1 MFNNEYDLFE
11 NASIQKKLG
20 LLLSEIAKQQ
30 KINDFKLFY
39 DVDDET
45 KKLYFIKIENIEYE
59 YFYKFIN
66 SLRAKYHL
74 NDILDFKQVRLFNKE
89 QFIFKFYLNSD
100 DIAKA
105 DFFITRIKSIPNF
118 QEFKYNSSNS
128 VNEVNETDSGDIA
141 SVETPLGFERRNSK
155 DLKQSKTFKDF
166 YLEECNKYALQEKIQ
181 NAYYRDDYD
190 RKIANIST
198 ELIVIEQ
205 QLNDFGLTL
214 DKSKFNKVYNAILD
228 LRNSLPKDEISGNY
242 NNLIDFSKVLKF
254 INDLSYNLNIK
265 YPSYKI
271 LIKVDTKFSDKTYI
285 GFFIKSDN
293 FDYSNDDN
301 VDKVVKNELNRNFDN
316 IIQNKKIDIH
326 YHFSQLNYIEFDFYV
341 TTKQNLNKNNIK
353 SQINSSVKQKN
364 IIFKD

>member
-1 MFNNEYDLFE
+1 MFDFNNYDLFE

-100 DIAKA
+100 DKSNTE
-105 DFFITRIKSIPNF
+105 FFIQRIKSIPNF
-118 QEFKYNSSNS
+118 QEFKYNA
-128 VNEVNETDSGDIA
+128 VNETDSGDIA
-141 SVETPLGFERRNSK
+141 SVEAPLGFERHN
-155 DLKQSKTFKDF
+155 LKSFKD
-166 YLEECNKYALQEKIQ
+166 YYIEECNKAKLDEKIQ
-181 NAYYRDDYD
+181 NSYYRNDYE
-190 RKIANIST
+190 RKITNLYQ
-198 ELIVIEQ
+198 ELVVIEQ
-205 QLNDFGLTL
+205 ELNDLGV
-214 DKSKFNKVYNAILD
+214 DIAKGYYNKVYNALFD
-228 LRNSLPKDEISGNY
+228 LRGSLPKDNITQNY
-242 NNLIDFSKVLKF
+242 NNLLDFGKVLKF
-254 INDLSYNLNIK
+254 INDLSYNLNLK

-271 LIKVDTKFSDKTYI
+271 LIKVNVLSDKI
-285 GFFIKSDN
+285 MLGFFIKSDN

-316 IIQNKKIDIH
+316 IIQNRKIDIQ
-326 YHFSQLNYIEFDFYV
+326 YNFSKLNYIEFNFFIS
-341 TTKQNLNKNNIK
+341 KEKLSKNNII
-353 SQINSSVKQKN
+353 SQINNSNKQKN

>member
-1 MFNNEYDLFE
+1 MLDFNNYDLFE

-100 DIAKA
+100 DKS
-105 DFFITRIKSIPNF
+105 DTEFFIQRIKSIPNF
-118 QEFKYNSSNS
+118 QEFKYNA
-128 VNEVNETDSGDIA
+128 VNETDSGDIA
-141 SVETPLGFERRNSK
+141 SVEAPLGFERRN
-155 DLKQSKTFKDF
+155 LKSFKD
-166 YLEECNKYALQEKIQ
+166 YYIEECNKAKLDEKIQ
-181 NAYYRDDYD
+181 NSYYRNDYE
-190 RKIANIST
+190 RKITNLYQ
-198 ELIVIEQ
+198 ELVVIEQ
-205 QLNDFGLTL
+205 ELNDLGV
-214 DKSKFNKVYNAILD
+214 DIAKGYYNKVYNDLFD
-228 LRNSLPKDEISGNY
+228 LRGSLPKDNITQNY
-242 NNLIDFSKVLKF
+242 NNLLDFGKVLKF
-254 INDLSYNLNIK
+254 INDLSYNLNLK

-271 LIKVDTKFSDKTYI
+271 LIKVNVLSDKI
-285 GFFIKSDN
+285 MLGFFIKSDN

-316 IIQNKKIDIH
+316 IIQNRKIDIQ
-326 YHFSQLNYIEFDFYV
+326 YNFSKLNYIEF
-341 TTKQNLNKNNIK
+341 NLFISKEKLSKNNII
-353 SQINSSVKQKN
+353 SQINNSNKQKN

>member
-1 MFNNEYDLFE
+1 MFDFNNYDLFE
-11 NASIQKKLG
+11 NASTQKKLG

-74 NDILDFKQVRLFNKE
+74 NDILDFKKVRLFNKQ

-100 DIAKA
+100 DIADA

-118 QEFKYNSSNS
+118 QEFKYNA
-128 VNEVNETDSGDIA
+128 VNETDSGDIA
-141 SVETPLGFERRNSK
+141 SVEAPLGFERRN
-155 DLKQSKTFKDF
+155 LKSFKD
-166 YLEECNKYALQEKIQ
+166 YYIEECNKAKLDEKIQ
-181 NAYYRDDYD
+181 NSYYRNDYE
-190 RKIANIST
+190 RKITNLYQ
-198 ELIVIEQ
+198 ELVVIEQ
-205 QLNDFGLTL
+205 ELNDLGV
-214 DKSKFNKVYNAILD
+214 DIAKGYYNKVYNALFD
-228 LRNSLPKDEISGNY
+228 LRGSLPKDNITQNY
-242 NNLIDFSKVLKF
+242 NNLLDFGKVLKF
-254 INDLSYNLNIK
+254 INDLSYNLNLK

-271 LIKVDTKFSDKTYI
+271 LIKVNVLSDKI
-285 GFFIKSDN
+285 MLGFFIKSDN
-293 FDYSNDDN
+293 FDYSNDNN

-316 IIQNKKIDIH
+316 IIQNRKIDIQ
-326 YHFSQLNYIEFDFYV
+326 YNFSKLNYIEF
-341 TTKQNLNKNNIK
+341 NLFISKEKLSKNNII
-353 SQINSSVKQKN
+353 SQINNSNKQKN

>member
-1 MFNNEYDLFE
+1 MLDFNNYDLFE
-11 NASIQKKLG
+11 NASTQKKLG

-30 KINDFKLFY
+30 KINDFNLFY

-100 DIAKA
+100 DKS
-105 DFFITRIKSIPNF
+105 DTEFFIQRIKSIPNF
-118 QEFKYNSSNS
+118 QEFKYNA
-128 VNEVNETDSGDIA
+128 VNETDSGDIA
-141 SVETPLGFERRNSK
+141 SVETPLGFERRDLK

-166 YLEECNKYALQEKIQ
+166 YLEECKKYALDEKIQ

-205 QLNDFGLTL
+205 QLNDFGLML
-214 DKSKFNKVYNAILD
+214 DKTKFNKVYNAILD

-293 FDYSNDDN
+293 FDYTNDDN
-301 VDKVVKNELNRNFDN
+301 VDKIVKNELNKNFNN

-341 TTKQNLNKNNIK
+341 TTKQNLNKNNII
-353 SQINSSVKQKN
+353 SQINSSVKQNKQKN

>member
-1 MFNNEYDLFE
+1 MLDFNNYDLFE
-11 NASIQKKLG
+11 NASTQKKLG
-20 LLLSEIAKQQ
+20 SLLAGIAKQQ
-30 KINDFKLFY
+30 KINDFKLYY

-74 NDILDFKQVRLFNKE
+74 NDILDFKQVRLFNKQ

-100 DIAKA
+100 DIADA

-118 QEFKYNSSNS
+118 QEFKYNA
-128 VNEVNETDSGDIA
+128 VNETDSGDIA
-141 SVETPLGFERRNSK
+141 SVEAPLGFERRN
-155 DLKQSKTFKDF
+155 LKSFKD
-166 YLEECNKYALQEKIQ
+166 YYIEECNKAKLDEKIQ
-181 NAYYRDDYD
+181 NSYYRNDYE
-190 RKIANIST
+190 RKITNLYQ
-198 ELIVIEQ
+198 ELVVIEQ
-205 QLNDFGLTL
+205 ELNDLGV
-214 DKSKFNKVYNAILD
+214 DIAKGYYNKVYNALFD
-228 LRNSLPKDEISGNY
+228 LRGSLPKDNITQNY
-242 NNLIDFSKVLKF
+242 NNLLDFGKVLKF
-254 INDLSYNLNIK
+254 INDLSYNLNLK

-271 LIKVDTKFSDKTYI
+271 LIKVNVLSDKI
-285 GFFIKSDN
+285 MVGFFIKSDN

-316 IIQNKKIDIH
+316 IIQNRKIDIQ
-326 YHFSQLNYIEFDFYV
+326 YNFSKLNYIEF
-341 TTKQNLNKNNIK
+341 NLFISKEKLSKNNII

>member
-1 MFNNEYDLFE
+1 MFDFNNYDLFE
-11 NASIQKKLG
+11 NASTQKKLG

-74 NDILDFKQVRLFNKE
+74 NDILDFKQVRLFNKQ

-100 DIAKA
+100 DIADA

-118 QEFKYNSSNS
+118 QEFKYNA
-128 VNEVNETDSGDIA
+128 VNETDSGDIA
-141 SVETPLGFERRNSK
+141 SVEAPLGFERRN
-155 DLKQSKTFKDF
+155 LKSFKD
-166 YLEECNKYALQEKIQ
+166 YYIEECNKAKLDEKIQ
-181 NAYYRDDYD
+181 NSYYRNDYE
-190 RKIANIST
+190 RKITNLYQ
-198 ELIVIEQ
+198 ELVVMEQ
-205 QLNDFGLTL
+205 ELNDLGV
-214 DKSKFNKVYNAILD
+214 DIAKGYYNKVYNALFD
-228 LRNSLPKDEISGNY
+228 LRGSLPKDNITQNY
-242 NNLIDFSKVLKF
+242 NNLLDFGKVLKF
-254 INDLSYNLNIK
+254 INDLSYNLNLK

-271 LIKVDTKFSDKTYI
+271 LIKVNVLSDKI
-285 GFFIKSDN
+285 MLGFFIKSDN

-301 VDKVVKNELNRNFDN
+301 VDKVVKNELNRNFEN
-316 IIQNKKIDIH
+316 IIQNRKIDIQ
-326 YHFSQLNYIEFDFYV
+326 YNFSKLNYIEFNFFIS
-341 TTKQNLNKNNIK
+341 KEKLSKNNII

-364 IIFKD
+364 IIFKDN

>member
-1 MFNNEYDLFE
+1 MFDFNNYDLFE
-11 NASIQKKLG
+11 NASTQKKLG

-66 SLRAKYHL
+66 LLRAKYHL

-100 DIAKA
+100 DKS
-105 DFFITRIKSIPNF
+105 DTEFFIQRIKSIPNF
-118 QEFKYNSSNS
+118 QEFKYNA
-128 VNEVNETDSGDIA
+128 VNETDSGDIA
-141 SVETPLGFERRNSK
+141 SVEAPLGFERR
-155 DLKQSKTFKDF
+155 DLKTFKDF
-166 YLEECNKYALQEKIQ
+166 YIEECKRTALDEKIQ
-181 NAYYRDDYD
+181 NSYYRDDYE
-190 RKIANIST
+190 RKITNLYQ
-198 ELIVIEQ
+198 EVVVIEQ
-205 QLNDFGLTL
+205 QLNDLGV
-214 DKSKFNKVYNAILD
+214 DIAKSYYNKIYNALFD
-228 LRNSLPKDEISGNY
+228 LRGSLPKDNITQNY
-242 NNLIDFSKVLKF
+242 NNLLDFGKVLKF
-254 INDLSYNLNIK
+254 INDLSYNLNLK

-271 LIKVDTKFSDKTYI
+271 LIKVNVLSDKI
-285 GFFIKSDN
+285 MLGFFIKSDN

-316 IIQNKKIDIH
+316 IIQNRKIDIQ
-326 YHFSQLNYIEFDFYV
+326 YNFSKLNYIEF
-341 TTKQNLNKNNIK
+341 NLFISKEKLSKNNII
-353 SQINSSVKQKN
+353 SQINKTIKQNN

>member
-1 MFNNEYDLFE
+1 MFDFNNYDLFE
-11 NASIQKKLG
+11 NASTQKKLG

-39 DVDDET
+39 DVDDDT

-100 DIAKA
+100 DIADA

-118 QEFKYNSSNS
+118 QEFKYNA
-128 VNEVNETDSGDIA
+128 VNETDSGDIA
-141 SVETPLGFERRNSK
+141 SVETPLGFERRN
-155 DLKQSKTFKDF
+155 LKSFKD
-166 YLEECNKYALQEKIQ
+166 YYIEECNKAKLDEKIQ
-181 NAYYRDDYD
+181 NSYYRNDYE
-190 RKIANIST
+190 RKITNLYQ
-198 ELIVIEQ
+198 ELVVIEQ
-205 QLNDFGLTL
+205 ELNDLGV
-214 DKSKFNKVYNAILD
+214 DIAKGYYNKVYNALFD
-228 LRNSLPKDEISGNY
+228 LRGSLPKDNITQNY
-242 NNLIDFSKVLKF
+242 NNLLDFGKVLKF
-254 INDLSYNLNIK
+254 INDLSYNLNLK

-271 LIKVDTKFSDKTYI
+271 LIKVNVLSDKI
-285 GFFIKSDN
+285 MLGFFIKSDN

-301 VDKVVKNELNRNFDN
+301 VDKVVKNELNRNFEN
-316 IIQNKKIDIH
+316 IIQNRKIDIQ
-326 YHFSQLNYIEFDFYV
+326 YNFSKLNYIEF
-341 TTKQNLNKNNIK
+341 NLFISKEKLSKNNII

-364 IIFKD
+364 IIFKDN

>member
-1 MFNNEYDLFE
+1 MLDFNNYDLFE
-11 NASIQKKLG
+11 NASTQKKLG

-100 DIAKA
+100 DIADA

-118 QEFKYNSSNS
+118 QEFKYNA
-128 VNEVNETDSGDIA
+128 VNETDSGDIA
-141 SVETPLGFERRNSK
+141 SVEAPLGFERRN
-155 DLKQSKTFKDF
+155 LKSFKD
-166 YLEECNKYALQEKIQ
+166 YYIEECKRTALDEKIQ
-181 NAYYRDDYD
+181 NSYYRDDYD

-214 DKSKFNKVYNAILD
+214 DKSKFNKVYNALFD
-228 LRNSLPKDEISGNY
+228 LRGSLPKDNITQNY
-242 NNLIDFSKVLKF
+242 NNLLDFGKVLKF
-254 INDLSYNLNIK
+254 INDLSYNLNLK

-271 LIKVDTKFSDKTYI
+271 LIKVNVLSDKI
-285 GFFIKSDN
+285 MLGFFIKSDN

-316 IIQNKKIDIH
+316 IIQNRKIDIQ
-326 YHFSQLNYIEFDFYV
+326 YNFSKLNYIEF
-341 TTKQNLNKNNIK
+341 NLFISKEKLSKNNII
-353 SQINSSVKQKN
+353 SQINNSNKQKN

>member
-1 MFNNEYDLFE
+1 MLEFNNYDLFE

-39 DVDDET
+39 DVDDDT

-74 NDILDFKQVRLFNKE
+74 NDILDFKQVRLFNKQ

-100 DIAKA
+100 DIKDAE
-105 DFFITRIKSIPNF
+105 FFIQRIKSIPNF
-118 QEFKYNSSNS
+118 QEFKYNA
-128 VNEVNETDSGDIA
+128 VNETDSGDNA
-141 SVETPLGFERRNSK
+141 SVEAPLGFERRN
-155 DLKQSKTFKDF
+155 LKSFKD
-166 YLEECNKYALQEKIQ
+166 YYIEECNKAKLDEKIQ
-181 NAYYRDDYD
+181 NSYYRNDYE
-190 RKIANIST
+190 RKITNLYQ
-198 ELIVIEQ
+198 ELVVIEQ
-205 QLNDFGLTL
+205 ELNDLGV
-214 DKSKFNKVYNAILD
+214 DIAKGYYNKVYNALFD
-228 LRNSLPKDEISGNY
+228 LRGSLPKDNITQNY
-242 NNLIDFSKVLKF
+242 NNLLDFGKVLKF
-254 INDLSYNLNIK
+254 INDLSYNLNLK

-271 LIKVDTKFSDKTYI
+271 LIKVNVLSDKI
-285 GFFIKSDN
+285 MLGFFIKSDN

-316 IIQNKKIDIH
+316 IIQNRKIDIQ
-326 YHFSQLNYIEFDFYV
+326 YNFSKLNYIEF
-341 TTKQNLNKNNIK
+341 NLFISKEKLSKNNII
-353 SQINSSVKQKN
+353 SQINNSNKQKN

>member
-1 MFNNEYDLFE
+1 MFDNFNNYDLFE

-20 LLLSEIAKQQ
+20 LLLTEIAKQQ

-74 NDILDFKQVRLFNKE
+74 NDILDFKQVRLFNKQ

-100 DIAKA
+100 DIADA

-118 QEFKYNSSNS
+118 QEFKYNA
-128 VNEVNETDSGDIA
+128 VNETDSGDIA
-141 SVETPLGFERRNSK
+141 SVEAPLGFERRN
-155 DLKQSKTFKDF
+155 LKSFKD
-166 YLEECNKYALQEKIQ
+166 YYIEECNKAKLDEKIQ
-181 NAYYRDDYD
+181 NSYYRNDYE
-190 RKIANIST
+190 RKITNLYQ
-198 ELIVIEQ
+198 ELVVIEQ
-205 QLNDFGLTL
+205 ELNDLGV
-214 DKSKFNKVYNAILD
+214 DIAKGYYNKVYNALFD
-228 LRNSLPKDEISGNY
+228 LRGSLPKDNITQNY
-242 NNLIDFSKVLKF
+242 NNLLDFSKVLKF

-271 LIKVDTKFSDKTYI
+271 LIKVNVLSDKI
-285 GFFIKSDN
+285 MLGFFIKSDN

-316 IIQNKKIDIH
+316 IIQNRKIDIQ
-326 YHFSQLNYIEFDFYV
+326 YNFSKLNYIEF
-341 TTKQNLNKNNIK
+341 NLFISKEKLSKNNII
-353 SQINSSVKQKN
+353 SQINSSVTQNKQKN
-364 IIFKD
+364 IIFKG

>member
-1 MFNNEYDLFE
+1 MFDFNNYDLFE
-11 NASIQKKLG
+11 NASTQKKLG

-30 KINDFKLFY
+30 KINDFNLFY
-39 DVDDET
+39 DVDDDT

-100 DIAKA
+100 DIADA

-118 QEFKYNSSNS
+118 QEFKYNA
-128 VNEVNETDSGDIA
+128 VNETDSGDIA
-141 SVETPLGFERRNSK
+141 SVEAPLGFERRN
-155 DLKQSKTFKDF
+155 LKSFKD
-166 YLEECNKYALQEKIQ
+166 YYIEECNKAKLDEKIQ
-181 NAYYRDDYD
+181 NSYYRNDYE
-190 RKIANIST
+190 RKITNLYQ
-198 ELIVIEQ
+198 ELVVIEQ
-205 QLNDFGLTL
+205 ELNNLGVDIAKGYY
-214 DKSKFNKVYNAILD
+214 NKVYNALFD
-228 LRNSLPKDEISGNY
+228 LRGSLPKDEISGNY
-242 NNLIDFSKVLKF
+242 NNLIDFGKVLKF
-254 INDLSYNLNIK
+254 INDLSYNLNLK

-271 LIKVDTKFSDKTYI
+271 LIKVNVLSDKI
-285 GFFIKSDN
+285 MLGFFIKSDN

-316 IIQNKKIDIH
+316 IIQNRKIDIQ
-326 YHFSQLNYIEFDFYV
+326 YNFSKLNYIEF
-341 TTKQNLNKNNIK
+341 NLFISKEKLSKNNII
-353 SQINSSVKQKN
+353 SQINNSTTQNKQKN

>member
-1 MFNNEYDLFE
+1 MFRNL
-11 NASIQKKLG
+11 I
-20 LLLSEIAKQQ
+20 
-30 KINDFKLFY
+30 
-39 DVDDET
+39 
-45 KKLYFIKIENIEYE
+45 
-59 YFYKFIN
+59 
-66 SLRAKYHL
+66 
-74 NDILDFKQVRLFNKE
+74 
-89 QFIFKFYLNSD
+89 
-100 DIAKA
+100 
-105 DFFITRIKSIPNF
+105 
-118 QEFKYNSSNS
+118 
-128 VNEVNETDSGDIA
+128 NETDSGDIA
-141 SVETPLGFERRNSK
+141 SVETPLGFERRDLK

-166 YLEECNKYALQEKIQ
+166 YLEECKKYALDEKIQ

-205 QLNDFGLTL
+205 QLNDFGLML
-214 DKSKFNKVYNAILD
+214 DKTKFNKVYNAILD

-293 FDYSNDDN
+293 FDYTNDDN
-301 VDKVVKNELNRNFDN
+301 VDKIVKNELNKNFNN

-326 YHFSQLNYIEFDFYV
+326 YHFSKLNYIEFDFYV
-341 TTKQNLNKNNIK
+341 TTNQTLNKNNIK

>member
-1 MFNNEYDLFE
+1 MFR
-11 NASIQKKLG
+11 KL
-20 LLLSEIAKQQ
+20 I
-30 KINDFKLFY
+30 
-39 DVDDET
+39 
-45 KKLYFIKIENIEYE
+45 
-59 YFYKFIN
+59 
-66 SLRAKYHL
+66 
-74 NDILDFKQVRLFNKE
+74 
-89 QFIFKFYLNSD
+89 
-100 DIAKA
+100 
-105 DFFITRIKSIPNF
+105 
-118 QEFKYNSSNS
+118 
-128 VNEVNETDSGDIA
+128 NETDSGDIE

-166 YLEECNKYALQEKIQ
+166 YLEECNKYSLQEKIQ

-242 NNLIDFSKVLKF
+242 NNLLDFGKVLKF
-254 INDLSYNLNIK
+254 INDLSYNLNLK

-271 LIKVDTKFSDKTYI
+271 LIKVNVLSDKI
-285 GFFIKSDN
+285 MLGFFIKSDN

-316 IIQNKKIDIH
+316 IIQNRKIDIQ
-326 YHFSQLNYIEFDFYV
+326 YNFSKLNYIEF
-341 TTKQNLNKNNIK
+341 NLFISKEKLSKNNII
-353 SQINSSVKQKN
+353 SQINSSVTQTKQKN